1 MEGQKTENLL
11 NLALDATQEEREKS
25 LELEVGYHPE
35 EREWD
40 LIIKYSGD
48 LEGVRGI
55 AARTTKLLNE
65 YAVVTVA
72 ESRIQELAALPEV
85 EYVEKPKRLYFQM
98 EEGKRVSC
106 INEVQ
111 DARFSLLGQGVLVGV
126 IDSGIDYSLPKF
138 CRADG
143 TTRIKSLWDQSLDTA
158 EEEPPGGYGYGRE
171 YGAERINEALQAG
184 SEEERLKIVPSLD
197 RSGHGTAV
205 AGIAAGIA
213 PESELLVVKLGNP
226 LPDGFP
232 RTTELMTGIDYVIR
246 KAVEYQMP
254 VAVNISFGNTY
265 GPHDGTSLLE
275 RFIDD
280 ISNIWKSCICVG
292 AGNEAAGA
300 GHTAGRVREDQEEV
314 IELAVQE
321 RQPALNIQIWKAYT
335 DVMDITL
342 IDPSGLRAGPIP
354 EVLGSQ
360 RFLAGDTEILLYY
373 GEPSPYS
380 MAQEIYIDLLPAG
393 DYIRGGVWRIVL
405 SPRRV
410 LSGQYE
416 LWLPGESVLNRG
428 TGFLYPTEGR
438 TITIPATAGRVVSVG
453 AYNSR
458 TLAYADFSG
467 RGYVREGEAP
477 SRIWQRRG

>member
-1 MEGQKTENLL
+1 M
-11 NLALDATQEEREKS
+11 
-25 LELEVGYHPE
+25 
-35 EREWD
+35 
-40 LIIKYSGD
+40 
-48 LEGVRGI
+48 
-55 AARTTKLLNE
+55 
-65 YAVVTVA
+65 
-72 ESRIQELAALPEV
+72 
-85 EYVEKPKRLYFQM
+85 
-98 EEGKRVSC
+98 
-106 INEVQ
+106 
-111 DARFSLLGQGVLVGV
+111 
-126 IDSGIDYSLPKF
+126 
-138 CRADG
+138 
-143 TTRIKSLWDQSLDTA
+143 
-158 EEEPPGGYGYGRE
+158 
-171 YGAERINEALQAG
+171 
-184 SEEERLKIVPSLD
+184 
-197 RSGHGTAV
+197 
-205 AGIAAGIA
+205 
-213 PESELLVVKLGNP
+213 
-226 LPDGFP
+226 
-232 RTTELMTGIDYVIR
+232 
-246 KAVEYQMP
+246 
-254 VAVNISFGNTY
+254 
-265 GPHDGTSLLE
+265 
-275 RFIDD
+275 
-280 ISNIWKSCICVG
+280 
-292 AGNEAAGA
+292 
-300 GHTAGRVREDQEEV
+300 

-428 TGFLYPTEGR
+428 TGFSLSHGR
-438 TITIPATAGRVVSVG
+438 EDHYHSATAGRVVSVG